1 MERSSDLRG
10 TAGEAQ
16 AATAAARPAA
26 MGRALIV
33 RCGAVR
39 AVKLWSGRLVGVAA
53 DAILNSWLL
62 CSFLSRHISFFFSR
76 VLDVTVEK
84 QVAHQHIHVPCAA
97 MVLEHHQ
104 QSTCLK
110 SSN

>member
-33 RCGAVR
+33 RCGAGGE
-39 AVKLWSGRLVGVAA
+39 ALVGAVG
-53 DAILNSWLL
+53 W
-62 CSFLSRHISFFFSR
+62 CCR
-76 VLDVTVEK
+76 
-84 QVAHQHIHVPCAA
+84 
-97 MVLEHHQ
+97 
-104 QSTCLK
+104 
-110 SSN
+110 